1 MDLMLLSSEATKLL
15 KELQY
20 LKQRF
25 KSVTAVH
32 LKRGSANVSD
42 PFWL

>member
-1 MDLMLLSSEATKLL
+1 MDLMLLSSDATKLL

-32 LKRGSANVSD
+32 LKRGFECVTE

>member
-32 LKRGSANVSD
+32 LQKRGTILAVRYA
-42 PFWL
+42 